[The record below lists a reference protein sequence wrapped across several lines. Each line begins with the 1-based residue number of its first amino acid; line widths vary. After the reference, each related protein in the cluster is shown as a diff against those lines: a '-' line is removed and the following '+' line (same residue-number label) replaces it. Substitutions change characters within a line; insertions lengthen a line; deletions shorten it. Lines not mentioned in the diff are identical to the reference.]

1 MAIIVDNCAYEIQDE
16 SIITY
21 GVSFGEIIFS
31 DEGKLLC
38 IDESEV
44 TKIEKALGI
53 FSIENYG
60 VKVCE

>member
-21 GVSFGEIIFS
+21 GVSFGEINFS

-44 TKIEKALGI
+44 SKIEEALKI
-53 FSIENYG
+53 SSIDKFG
-60 VKVCE
+60 VKICE